1 MCKLI
6 HIFKNILK
14 TLNKSNLFS
23 FLLIIRSLDNS
34 KFSCS
39 PLDFELSGVDCTNIS
54 VVAFT
59 LIFINYIKLII
70 IIFAIIFLINFSVDG
85 RGAGSGNLEI
95 LVNGG
100 HVTSH
105 VEEAGAQRFIASFVP
120 HEPMSHRVEMSFNGY
135 PVPGKHPAAPS
146 TFSLRRFL

>member
-1 MCKLI
+1 M
-6 HIFKNILK
+6 
-14 TLNKSNLFS
+14 
-23 FLLIIRSLDNS
+23 
-34 KFSCS
+34 
-39 PLDFELSGVDCTNIS
+39 
-54 VVAFT
+54 
-59 LIFINYIKLII
+59 
-70 IIFAIIFLINFSVDG
+70 IFLIYVAVDG

-135 PVPGKHPAAPS
+135 PVPGKHPAPPFSEPS
-146 TFSLRRFL
+146 TEISLKLHKKNPSEEIKA